1 MPDVR
6 PYSRW
11 RVVIAVAAI
20 GVAVIATLGF
30 ALGQSRRGQSALAPA
45 SAPAPALGP
54 RRGEDAARHAGD
66 SVYVV
71 GRCTT
76 QLDPGQR
83 SRNDNIAI
91 AAEKLDGAVVR
102 PGQEFS
108 FNETVG
114 ERTTELGYGPA
125 RVIVDGRSEPG
136 IAGGICQLSST
147 LYNAALLAGMEI
159 TERRAHSRPVPYLPA
174 GLDATVSYGA
184 TDLRWVNVWAT
195 PVTVRARVGA
205 DSVCVWLEGEE
216 AAPDV
221 RLHAEVVE
229 VIAPRPSAP
238 PDPTGRAKSPPL
250 PGAGAVASAGA
261 PGYRVRVWAETE
273 APEGGRNRR
282 LVSEDLYEPVNA
294 VAN

>member
-1 MPDVR
+1 MR
-6 PYSRW
+6 RRSRCI
-11 RVVIAVAAI
+11 VVIALAAI
-20 GVAVIATLGF
+20 AVAIAAGLGF
-30 ALGQSRRGQSALAPA
+30 VPGLGPHGQSASVP
-45 SAPAPALGP
+45 APAPAP
-54 RRGEDAARHAGD
+54 RPLPVASNPS
-66 SVYVV
+66 SVGSSRYAI
-71 GRCTT
+71 GRSTT
-76 QLDPGQR
+76 RLDPDQG
-83 SRNDNIAI
+83 SRNANIAI
-91 AAEKLDGAVVR
+91 AAAKLDGTAVG
-102 PGQEFS
+102 PGREFS

-114 ERTTELGYGPA
+114 ERSSELGYGPA

-184 TDLRWVNVWAT
+184 ADLRWVNALAT

-216 AAPDV
+216 VAPDV
-221 RLHAEVVE
+221 RLYTEVVE
-229 VIAPRPSAP
+229 VIAPRPAAP
-238 PDPTGRAKSPPL
+238 PDPTGRSKSPPL
-250 PGAGAVASAGA
+250 PGAGTVASVGA

-273 APEGGRNRR
+273 APEGGRLRR

>member
-1 MPDVR
+1 M
-6 PYSRW
+6 
-11 RVVIAVAAI
+11 VVITVAAI
-20 GVAVIATLGF
+20 GVAVIAGLGF
-30 ALGQSRRGQSALAPA
+30 VLGPGSHRQSAVP
-45 SAPAPALGP
+45 PALRP
-54 RRGEDAARHAGD
+54 LPGEDVAGD
-66 SVYVV
+66 AGDGMYVI

-76 QLDPGQR
+76 RLDPDQR
-83 SRNDNIAI
+83 SRNVNIAV
-91 AAEKLDGAVVR
+91 AAEKLDGTTVG
-102 PGQEFS
+102 PGREFS

-114 ERTTELGYGPA
+114 ERSSEQGYGPA

-159 TERRAHSRPVPYLPA
+159 AERRAHSRPVPYLPA
-174 GLDATVSYGA
+174 GLDAAVSYGA
-184 TDLRWVNVWAT
+184 ADLRWVNVMAT
-195 PVTVRARVGA
+195 PVTVRTRVGA

-216 AAPDV
+216 TAPDV
-221 RLHAEVVE
+221 RLYTEVLE
-229 VIAPRPSAP
+229 VIAPRPAAP

-250 PGAGAVASAGA
+250 PGAGAVAGVGA

-273 APEGGRNRR
+273 APEGGRRRR

>member
-1 MPDVR
+1 VSDGR
-6 PYSRW
+6 PRL
-11 RVVIAVAAI
+11 RCMVVLAAVAIAFAV
-20 GVAVIATLGF
+20 VAGLGF
-30 ALGQSRRGQSALAPA
+30 VAGLGPHGQSASV
-45 SAPAPALGP
+45 SAPALQPLPAAGEASPAGSGP
-54 RRGEDAARHAGD
+54 
-66 SVYVV
+66 YVI
-71 GRCTT
+71 GRSTT
-76 QLDPGQR
+76 RLDPDQR

-91 AAEKLDGAVVR
+91 AAEKLDGTTVR

-108 FNETVG
+108 FNEAVG
-114 ERTTELGYGPA
+114 ERSSELGYSPA

-147 LYNAALLAGMEI
+147 LYNAALLAGMDI
-159 TERRAHSRPVPYLPA
+159 AERRAHSRPVPYLPA

-184 TDLRWVNVWAT
+184 ADLRWVNVLAT
-195 PVTVRARVGA
+195 AVTVRARVGA

-221 RLHAEVVE
+221 RLYTEVVE
-229 VIAPRPSAP
+229 VIAPRPAAP

-250 PGAGAVASAGA
+250 PGAGAVASLGA

-273 APEGGRNRR
+273 AHGGGRQRR

>member
-1 MPDVR
+1 MPDGR
-6 PYSRW
+6 CSRCIA
-11 RVVIAVAAI
+11 VIAVAATA
-20 GVAVIATLGF
+20 VAVAAGLGF
-30 ALGQSRRGQSALAPA
+30 VPGLGPHGQSASVPG
-45 SAPAPALGP
+45 PAPRPLPAANEAMPAGSGP
-54 RRGEDAARHAGD
+54 
-66 SVYVV
+66 YVI
-71 GRCTT
+71 GRSTT
-76 QLDPGQR
+76 RLDPDQG
-83 SRNDNIAI
+83 SRNANIAI
-91 AAEKLDGAVVR
+91 AAAKLDGTTVG
-102 PGQEFS
+102 PGREFS

-114 ERTTELGYGPA
+114 ERSSELGYGPA

-184 TDLRWVNVWAT
+184 ADLRWVNALAT

-216 AAPDV
+216 VAPDV
-221 RLHAEVVE
+221 RLYTEVVE
-229 VIAPRPSAP
+229 VIAPRPAAP
-238 PDPTGRAKSPPL
+238 PDPTGRSKSPPL
-250 PGAGAVASAGA
+250 PGAGTVASVGA

-273 APEGGRNRR
+273 APEGGRLRR

>member
-1 MPDVR
+1 MADGR
-6 PYSRW
+6 RSRSI
-11 RVVIAVAAI
+11 VVIAVAAI
-20 GVAVIATLGF
+20 AVAVTAGLG
-30 ALGQSRRGQSALAPA
+30 LMLGLGPHGQST
-45 SAPAPALGP
+45 PAPALQPLPGVNEASPVGSGP
-54 RRGEDAARHAGD
+54 
-66 SVYVV
+66 YVI

-76 QLDPGQR
+76 RLDPDQR
-83 SRNDNIAI
+83 GRNSNISI
-91 AAEKLDGAVVR
+91 AAEKLNGAVVQ

-108 FNETVG
+108 FNDVVG
-114 ERTTELGYGPA
+114 ERSSELGYGPA

-159 TERRAHSRPVPYLPA
+159 AERRAHSRPVPYLPA

-184 TDLRWVNVWAT
+184 ADLRWVNVLAT

-216 AAPDV
+216 IVPDV
-221 RLHAEVVE
+221 RLYTEVVE
-229 VIAPRPSAP
+229 VLAPRPAAP

-250 PGAGAVASAGA
+250 PGAGAVASVGA

-273 APEGGRNRR
+273 ASEGGRQRR
-282 LVSEDLYEPVNA
+282 LVSEDMYEPVNA